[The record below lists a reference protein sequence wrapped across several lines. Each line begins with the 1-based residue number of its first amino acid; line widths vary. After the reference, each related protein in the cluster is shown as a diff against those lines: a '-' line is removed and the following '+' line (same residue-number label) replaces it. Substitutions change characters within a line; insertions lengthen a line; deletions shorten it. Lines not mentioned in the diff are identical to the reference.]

1 MCRIWTIY
9 KIKINIYHKNNN
21 KKSEQKKKNKIGVYR
36 IIDLY
41 SSNKETRFAFRYKHR
56 ENQTQ
61 EQSDNSILMNCIN
74 NFYKTNPYL
83 RSK

>member
-1 MCRIWTIY
+1 MNKNY
-9 KIKINIYHKNNN
+9 KIDKVINDRFVVWYMDFK
-21 KKSEQKKKNKIGVYR
+21 QKKKNKIGVYR